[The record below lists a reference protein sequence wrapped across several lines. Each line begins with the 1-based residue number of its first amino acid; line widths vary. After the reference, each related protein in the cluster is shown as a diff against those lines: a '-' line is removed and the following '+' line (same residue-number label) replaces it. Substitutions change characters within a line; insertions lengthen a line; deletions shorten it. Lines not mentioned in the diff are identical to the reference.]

1 MPACRIRTMSASG
14 TGSGRNRRIARV
26 VCMMSN
32 RSVPSGMPTSWRE
45 RRRAKTQATLEG
57 MGLYNQMGEIGSNIT
72 KPGTIGCQYG
82 YRNLRWMPGSAVF
95 DRARATGLPVRNWQD
110 IILVSMLGTRFY
122 DETAEQYPAN
132 NYNSVDPYSY
142 ASCHNAKNVAYN
154 PSNFINAAL
163 AGICD
168 EHNGG
173 GPIWAV
179 FDADA
184 VAREK
189 WDPTPPNVDVDAGF
203 FFSADTLAG
212 LAQKIVMKHQRR
224 PMPPDALE
232 ATVARYNGFVDA
244 GTDEAVV

>member
-1 MPACRIRTMSASG
+1 M
-14 TGSGRNRRIARV
+14 N
-26 VCMMSN
+26 
-32 RSVPSGMPTSWRE
+32 
-45 RRRAKTQATLEG
+45 
-57 MGLYNQMGEIGSNIT
+57 
-72 KPGTIGCQYG
+72 
-82 YRNLRWMPGSAVF
+82 
-95 DRARATGLPVRNWQD
+95 
-110 IILVSMLGTRFY
+110 MLGNRFY

-142 ASCHNAKNVAYN
+142 ASWHNAKNVAYN

-163 AGICD
+163 AGIGD

-224 PMPPDALE
+224 PMPPEALE

-244 GTDEAVV
+244 GTDEDFAKPKPLYKIAKPPFYAAWSTPVIHDTRAGLRINARCQVIDMAGQIIPGLYCSGESAGGFSQHGLARATCQGYIAGKAAAAENQRA